1 MALSSA
7 SIPVIVS
14 SAILDLLHQN
24 LVYAKLFNQD
34 YQGDVAAGATVRI
47 PSIGAVVTEA
57 YTRYTDLTG
66 QNAADT
72 SVDLIIDQQR
82 AFSITID
89 DIDAAQA
96 KPAILAAYG
105 REATF
110 QLQKDVDAYLASVL
124 VAGTLTAGLG
134 TSTTPI
140 EVNSKNVAAQL
151 RAMALLLDNALVPRA
166 GRAVVLPPWAI
177 DKLVLA
183 SIVNAVDITAPAAE
197 QLVGRYAGF
206 SILMS
211 PLVPNTASA
220 KYRIV
225 GGAPIS
231 ATFAVQVDKAEQLR
245 HPKQFADVIRGLLV
259 YGAKLSRP
267 ATIASAYWNLAAEA

>member
-14 SAILDLLHQN
+14 SAILELLHQN
-24 LVYAKLFNQD
+24 LVYAKLFNED
-34 YQGDVAAGATVRI
+34 YQGDVAAGNTVKI

-72 SVDLIIDQQR
+72 SVDLLIDQQR

-89 DIDAAQA
+89 DIDKAQA
-96 KPAILAAYG
+96 KPAILAAYAK
-105 REATF
+105 EATF

-124 VAGTLTAGLG
+124 VAGTLVTGLG

-140 EVNSKNVAAQL
+140 EVNSANIAAQL

-166 GRAVVLPPWAI
+166 GRAIVLPPWAI

-206 SILMS
+206 NILMS

-231 ATFAVQVDKAEQLR
+231 ATYAVQVEKTEQLR
-245 HPKQFADVIRGLLV
+245 HPKQFADVLRGLLV